1 MKCPSC
7 GYKKTRVLD
16 SRRTKGGTMKRRR
29 ECESCGVRWTTYEVD
44 IEKLVEAIDML
55 KKLFK

>member
-1 MKCPSC
+1 
-7 GYKKTRVLD
+7 
-16 SRRTKGGTMKRRR
+16 MKRRR

-44 IEKLVEAIDML
+44 IEKLVEVIDTL